1 MPHDRKGNLLKVG
14 DIVMVPAQ
22 VIGTHRHDEYY
33 NVNLETVELMYPG
46 IGVSY
51 FSLNSKQVDKVEPLP
66 IPHEHATNYKPV
78 PCVPMSSQGEG
89 GRCIE

>member
-1 MPHDRKGNLLKVG
+1 MPHDRKGNYLVPG
-14 DIVMVPAQ
+14 DIVMIPAR
-22 VIGTHRHDEYY
+22 VIGTYAHDEYC
-33 NVNLETVELMYPG
+33 NVSLETVELLYPG
-46 IGVSY
+46 IRTSHI
-51 FSLNSKQVDKVEPLP
+51 SLNSKQVDKVEPLP